1 MDSNCR
7 LSPASCLS
15 VPLEFDTAR
24 MLTVMWCR
32 HSRKHPPATVP
43 QTYPDLPNWN
53 GLPVLCQLARASA
66 AASAWRRMELLRPP
80 VAVGQVGKPAV
91 RSSIGPVTL
100 CHESFQH
107 RQSDGHSTSFGKR
120 LHLPD
125 STSGPQMGLRLERS
139 STTGG
144 LPPKARPFPGDRSIP
159 DRFRGAHMSKPCAT
173 PITVKHPHSR
183 DGSAKPQP
191 TSSSGRINARRPS
204 SVTLRSTN
212 N

>member
-1 MDSNCR
+1 MSAPDNQARSGGLPSRPDPVPKSPGLTRMSLRCGECCR
-7 LSPASCLS
+7 GSFLSGGGANRSETPAACQPACQPAIRGVFSPAHN
-15 VPLEFDTAR
+15 FDIAPHAR
-24 MLTVMWCR
+24 Y
-32 HSRKHPPATVP
+32 PPKSFKI
-43 QTYPDLPNWN
+43 Q
-53 GLPVLCQLARASA
+53 
-66 AASAWRRMELLRPP
+66 
-80 VAVGQVGKPAV
+80 AV
-91 RSSIGPVTL
+91 RSASASLG
-100 CHESFQH
+100 
-107 RQSDGHSTSFGKR
+107 RR
-120 LHLPD
+120 LYLPD
-125 STSGPQMGLRLERS
+125 STSGPQMGLHLERS